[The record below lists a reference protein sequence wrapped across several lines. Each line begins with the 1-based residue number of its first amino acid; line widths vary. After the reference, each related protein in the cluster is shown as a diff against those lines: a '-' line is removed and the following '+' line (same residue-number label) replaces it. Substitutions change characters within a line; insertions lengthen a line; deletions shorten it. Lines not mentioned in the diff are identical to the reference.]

1 MGVNGHS
8 PSSILRGTLPG
19 KKPTYTPAG
28 NPKKLRFKWKMSFP
42 VSIGATFLKVPE
54 PLILRDVAILPKSP
68 QNFIMF
74 FRLFLGAPTATKPS

>member
-42 VSIGATFLKVPE
+42 ISIWGDIFLRFQSRK
-54 PLILRDVAILPKSP
+54 
-68 QNFIMF
+68 F
-74 FRLFLGAPTATKPS
+74 